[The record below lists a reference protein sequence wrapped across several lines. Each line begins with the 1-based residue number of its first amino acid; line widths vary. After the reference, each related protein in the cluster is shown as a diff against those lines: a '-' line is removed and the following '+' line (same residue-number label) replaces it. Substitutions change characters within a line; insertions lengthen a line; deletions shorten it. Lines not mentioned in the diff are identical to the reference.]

1 MSEQLDGNEPIRV
14 EVTGIHIDEGNP
26 SSTTNGAMARALRDA
41 GFKDVVVGRSFM
53 RLDGVEYQVDD
64 LLEQWQIE
72 AMDGVGMTPIAMK
85 LNRKGRL
92 LELVEEC

>member
-53 RLDGVEYQVDD
+53 RLDGVYYQVDED
-64 LLEQWQIE
+64 LIQWQQD
-72 AMDGVGMTPIAMK
+72 AMDGEEMLRIAMK
-85 LNRKGRL
+85 VDRENHLV
-92 LELVEEC
+92 ELVEEC